1 MSVPPP
7 PPPEDRPTNDDWL
20 RAAPALARIAADA
33 WWRTAEWTARASVD
47 FVRGVLG
54 IPAPAAPSGR
64 EEAPAEEDEP
74 APAPEASANGTAE
87 SLRARGEELMRRSA
101 DVRFHEEAHP
111 AYERML
117 DEIAPDEARILR
129 LLYTRGPQAAVDVRS
144 GLPLTSHLVAPGLNM
159 VGAEAG
165 CRYVERVPAYLN
177 NLFRLGLIWFSRE
190 TLPDITPYQVLEA
203 QPEVVDA
210 LRAAGRTGRT
220 VRRSIHLTPFG
231 RDFCEACL
239 PLDVTGEFEPV
250 SRDQP
255 TD

>member
-1 MSVPPP
+1 MSTPPP
-7 PPPEDRPTNDDWL
+7 PPREDRPTNDDWL
-20 RAAPALARIAADA
+20 RAAPALARLVADA
-33 WWRTAEWTARASVD
+33 WIRTAEWTLRTSVD
-47 FVRGVLG
+47 TARSVLG
-54 IPAPAAPSGR
+54 MEESPPPAESEEADPGEQEESPQPSG
-64 EEAPAEEDEP
+64 
-74 APAPEASANGTAE
+74 SANGTTE
-87 SLRARGEELMRRSA
+87 SLRARGEELLRRSA
-101 DVRFHEEAHP
+101 DVRFEEDAHP

-117 DEIAPDEARILR
+117 DEIAPDEARVLR

-203 QPEVVDA
+203 QPEVVEA
-210 LRAAGRTGRT
+210 LRSGGRTART
-220 VRRSIHLTPFG
+220 VRRSLHLTPFG